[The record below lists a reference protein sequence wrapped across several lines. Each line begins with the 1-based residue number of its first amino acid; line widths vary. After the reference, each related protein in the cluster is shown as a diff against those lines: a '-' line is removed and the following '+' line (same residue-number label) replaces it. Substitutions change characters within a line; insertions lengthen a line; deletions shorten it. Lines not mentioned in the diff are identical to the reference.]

1 MPDFVFD
8 TEKPVETLDNVPQNF
23 HHMFEEG
30 EGGFVL
36 TEANKGVAE
45 VINGLTANLN
55 NSRKTKKSVSDEA
68 AARRQ
73 QNAIFETSLRNA
85 GFEGDEFDEESV
97 NSFITGL
104 TSKAGE
110 AKDVGERLAA
120 QKAEMTRAHTA
131 ALEAKD
137 GEISGMRKSLD
148 KYLLNSEATAAIAA
162 EKGVP
167 DLLMPFIMQQ
177 AQVQKLENGDYV
189 ARVVD
194 ASGEVRYNGKGDPMT
209 VTELVQSMKADAKY
223 GRLFDAET
231 PAGGGAN
238 PSPKP
243 VAKGNSKMAEGD
255 KTPVNKIAS
264 GLSGLKRGRR

>member
-1 MPDFVFD
+1 MEFEFD
-8 TEKPVETLDNVPQNF
+8 LDNPVENLDNVPSNF
-23 HHMFEEG
+23 HHMFEQG
-30 EGGFVL
+30 DNGFGL
-36 TEANKGVAE
+36 TEQGRGVAE
-45 VINGLTANLN
+45 VLNGLTKNLKS
-55 NSRKTKKSVSDEA
+55 SRATKKSVSDESA
-68 AARRQ
+68 QRRQ
-73 QNAIFETSLRNA
+73 QLSVFETSLRNA
-85 GFEGDEFDEESV
+85 GYEGDEFDEENV

-104 TSKAGE
+104 TTKAGE
-110 AKDVGERLAA
+110 AGDVGERLAA
-120 QKAEMTRAHTA
+120 QKAEMTRAHAA

-137 GEISGMRKSLD
+137 GEITGMRSSLD

-177 AQVQKLENGDYV
+177 AKVQQTENGDYV
-189 ARVVD
+189 ARVLD
-194 ASGEVRYNGKGDPMT
+194 ESGEIRYNGKGDPMS

-231 PAGGGAN
+231 PAGGGAS

-243 VAKGNSKMAEGD
+243 VAKGNSKMADGD
-255 KTPVNKIAS
+255 KTPVSKIAS